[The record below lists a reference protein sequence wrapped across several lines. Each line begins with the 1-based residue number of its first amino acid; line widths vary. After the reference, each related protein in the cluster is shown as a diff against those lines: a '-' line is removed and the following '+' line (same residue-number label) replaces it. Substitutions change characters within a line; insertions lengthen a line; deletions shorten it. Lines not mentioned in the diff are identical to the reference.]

1 MLYKTYI
8 ITGMKKLLVSLPD
21 DIAKELEK
29 SVNMNETV
37 REALRVYNGDISTE
51 GIKKS
56 YTMLTKYMETKF
68 EYYDRMF
75 AKLDKLISMLE
86 TRL

>member
-1 MLYKTYI
+1 
-8 ITGMKKLLVSLPD
+8 MKKLLVSLPD